1 METIGMTT
9 ELQMLAWTIGLG
21 LLHVVLAVAL
31 VTRDKGLQWNV
42 GARDAEGAPVGAVTE
57 RVNRALRNF
66 LETFPFFAAAVL
78 ATAVAG
84 RLDATTALGTQ
95 LYFWARVAYV
105 PLYAVGIPYVRTLV
119 WGVSI
124 AGLLMVL
131 AALF

>member
-9 ELQMLAWTIGLG
+9 EIQMLAWTIVLG
-21 LLHVVLAVAL
+21 LLHVVLGVAL
-31 VTRDKGLQWNV
+31 VTREKGLKWNM

-78 ATAVAG
+78 AAAVAG
-84 RLDATTALGTQ
+84 RLDGTTALGAQ
-95 LYFWARVAYV
+95 LYFWARVAYL
-105 PLYAVGIPYVRTLV
+105 PLYAAGVPYLRTLV

-131 AALF
+131 SALF

>member
-1 METIGMTT
+1 METIGITT
-9 ELQMLAWTIGLG
+9 EIQMLAWTIVLG
-21 LLHVVLAVAL
+21 LLHLVLGVAL
-31 VTRDKGLQWNV
+31 VTRDKGLKWNV
-42 GARDAEGAPVGAVTE
+42 GARDAGGAPAGAVTE

-78 ATAVAG
+78 AAAVAG
-84 RLDATTALGTQ
+84 RLDATTALGAQ
-95 LYFWARVAYV
+95 LYFWSRVAYV
-105 PLYAVGIPYVRTLV
+105 PLYAAGIPYVRTLV

>member
-1 METIGMTT
+1 METIGITT
-9 ELQMLAWTIGLG
+9 EIQMLAWTIVLG
-21 LLHVVLAVAL
+21 LLQVLLGVAL
-31 VTRDKGLQWNV
+31 VTRDKGLKWNV
-42 GARDAEGAPVGAVTE
+42 GARDAEGARVAPVTD

-78 ATAVAG
+78 AAAVAG
-84 RLDATTALGTQ
+84 RLDATTALGAQ

-105 PLYAVGIPYVRTLV
+105 PLYAAGVPYVRTLV

-131 AALF
+131 AALL